1 MQLFVV
7 VVSGRQAYGRR
18 ATRSEDI
25 SSVTRWPPRRTVH
38 GEALAIIVAVVAG
51 KEELEVVIM
60 VFDGSN
66 LIGLLVNE
74 VSASS

>member
-38 GEALAIIVAVVAG
+38 GEALALVVAFIAAY
-51 KEELEVVIM
+51 EVLEVVLRISDRANF
-60 VFDGSN
+60 V
-66 LIGLLVNE
+66 ILVDE
-74 VSASS
+74 VTASQS